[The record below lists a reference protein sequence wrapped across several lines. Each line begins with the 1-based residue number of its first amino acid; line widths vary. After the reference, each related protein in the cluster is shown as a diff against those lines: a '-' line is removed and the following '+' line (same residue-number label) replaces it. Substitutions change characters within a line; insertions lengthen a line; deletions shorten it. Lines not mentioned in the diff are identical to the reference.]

1 MAVQFVGVE
10 RRQGTYEGKPYDNH
24 IAHFVV
30 DEPTPNLVAGRT
42 VMSKR
47 IRTSDWPLVVDQTIQ
62 PGDEVQVFYNQ
73 YGNITKIAKVQQ
85 K

>member
-1 MAVQFVGVE
+1 MAVIFIGAE

-24 IAHFVV
+24 IAHFVM
-30 DEPTPNLVAGRT
+30 DDPTPNLVVGRT
-42 VMSKR
+42 VMSKK

-62 PGDEVQVFYNQ
+62 PDDEVQIMYNQ
-73 YGNITKIAKVQQ
+73 YGNITRVVKVQH